1 MNISHLGLRI
11 KSQREKNRL
20 TQQQLAHSLT
30 ISAQA
35 ISKWERGENAP
46 DISMLKPLSLLLG
59 VSIDWLLTGGEAQ
72 SDTFKATILCTS
84 LRDFA
89 VRSAAFSCK
98 DIALYMNALFQ
109 GITDI
114 VLLYEGVPIKYV
126 GDGFLAYFS
135 GDAHA
140 KRAHEATQKAMKI
153 LKEPTL
159 LMTLNTGDIYLGT
172 IGHSDYSR
180 PDIIGD
186 AVNVSFLLNAW
197 ATKHA
202 TASVVISDTTMRQLS
217 VSGYIK
223 QENISLSE
231 THQLTCYKNV

>member
-1 MNISHLGLRI
+1 MNISQLGLRI
-11 KSQREKNRL
+11 KTQREKNRL

-59 VSIDWLLTGGEAQ
+59 VSIDWLLTGGDEK
-72 SDTFKATILCTS
+72 SDTFEATILCTS

-89 VRSAAFSCK
+89 ERSTVFSCK
-98 DIALYMNALFQ
+98 DVALYMNALFQ

-114 VLLYEGVPIKYV
+114 VLLFEGVPIKYV

-135 GDAHA
+135 GGAHA
-140 KRAHEATQKAMKI
+140 KRAHEATQKAMQI
-153 LKEPTL
+153 LKNPTL

-172 IGHSDYSR
+172 IGHTDYSR

-186 AVNVSFLLNAW
+186 AVNVSFLLNSW
-197 ATKHA
+197 ATRHSN
-202 TASVVISDTTMRQLS
+202 ASVVVSGTTMSQLT
-217 VSGYIK
+217 VSGYFK
-223 QENISLSE
+223 QENISLSD
-231 THQLTCYKNV
+231 THQLTLYKNV